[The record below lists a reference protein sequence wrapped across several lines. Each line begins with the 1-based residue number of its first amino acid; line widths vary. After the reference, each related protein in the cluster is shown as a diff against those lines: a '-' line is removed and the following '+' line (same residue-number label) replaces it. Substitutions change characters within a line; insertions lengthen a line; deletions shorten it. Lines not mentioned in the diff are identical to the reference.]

1 MDNDGVS
8 ANMVM
13 KDKLNQ
19 EGCLF
24 VLFVTLKSPN
34 LQHLNMLL
42 VLLKKFQWIQVYQS
56 GFVLIRPTMLLNI
69 KLEIQLNQNY
79 LKQIG
84 ASFWYNWQ
92 AFDDDEWNFLEMI

>member
-42 VLLKKFQWIQVYQS
+42 VLLKKFQ
-56 GFVLIRPTMLLNI
+56 
-69 KLEIQLNQNY
+69 
-79 LKQIG
+79 
-84 ASFWYNWQ
+84 
-92 AFDDDEWNFLEMI
+92 